1 MGRVTLNISCF
12 VGCGSAKLGLTIT
25 LIWTRGGG
33 VLDSHHFREAE
44 LMSYYLRAICLV
56 RKQEN
61 PEPGPDLA
69 LPSRVLGV
77 RPSQAFVFLSAHE
90 GW

>member
-33 VLDSHHFREAE
+33 VLDSHHFQEAE
-44 LMSYYLRAICLV
+44 LMSYYL
-56 RKQEN
+56 
-61 PEPGPDLA
+61 
-69 LPSRVLGV
+69 
-77 RPSQAFVFLSAHE
+77 
-90 GW
+90 